1 MKEILV
7 LLITMMMMVMSI
19 SKVHVS
25 SALNEILLKDT
36 NLIDRKGM
44 VTTKENKQIVFHL
57 LALM

>member
-1 MKEILV
+1 MKDILV

-44 VTTKENKQIVFHL
+44 VTTKEKKQIVFHL